1 MHRKA
6 AVIACAALA
15 LAGCGGSKPVAATTL
30 TSTVE
35 VTRTVTVTAPPTAI
49 VPRTV
54 METDGMYRVGIDIE
68 PGTYRT
74 AGKSPEAM
82 DCYWARLRSLNEND
96 IIASD
101 MGTGPQLVL
110 IEVGDRAFYT
120 HRCQAWLKL

>member
-1 MHRKA
+1 MQVRP
-6 AVIACAALA
+6 AALA
-15 LAGCGGSKPVAATTL
+15 AAAIVLAGCGGSSEHAASTI
-30 TSTVE
+30 TSRVE
-35 VTRTVTVTAPPTAI
+35 VTKTVTVTVPPSPSAPKAI
-49 VPRTV
+49 

>member
-1 MHRKA
+1 MHLKA
-6 AVIACAALA
+6 AALA
-15 LAGCGGSKPVAATTL
+15 GAAIVLAGCGGSSENAVPTI
-30 TSTVE
+30 TSKVE
-35 VTRTVTVTAPPTAI
+35 VTKTLTVTVPPSPSAPKAI
-49 VPRTV
+49 

-74 AGKSPEAM
+74 DGKSPEAM

-110 IEVGDRAFYT
+110 IEASDRAFYT
-120 HRCQAWLKL
+120 HRCQTWLKQ